1 MMLGF
6 QAAAAR
12 AGGRH
17 TEGCPTTGT
26 AQPRC
31 LHQRVLW
38 DFLSAQ
44 PCWLHADMALL
55 PPPAAARHTGILM
68 SWTTRS
74 CHFRTAL
81 RNCVL
86 HLHYLTSVPS
96 GGF

>member
-26 AQPRC
+26 AQPCC

-55 PPPAAARHTGILM
+55 PPLLLPDTQASLCPGPPGAATLGLRSGTLCCI
-68 SWTTRS
+68 STT
-74 CHFRTAL
+74 
-81 RNCVL
+81 
-86 HLHYLTSVPS
+86 
-96 GGF
+96 